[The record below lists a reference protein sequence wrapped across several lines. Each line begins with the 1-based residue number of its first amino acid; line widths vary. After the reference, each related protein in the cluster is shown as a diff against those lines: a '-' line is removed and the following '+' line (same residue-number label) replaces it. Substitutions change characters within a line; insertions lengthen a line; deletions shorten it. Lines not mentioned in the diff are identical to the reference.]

1 MWQVLS
7 CHPFTPAPQGWG
19 VWSALWV
26 AGSAGR
32 TPAALGKQLNP
43 CPESVLPL
51 PRWYPHWASLLQEAP
66 ERLWVPWSLESG
78 KLRNVKRGVV
88 CRESSPVM
96 LRHPAWGKA
105 ASPCTRTLKPL
116 VQLLPTV
123 LSLGCSHLSGR
134 SRQVQSRAIKAGP
147 GLGSPPRPSR
157 PLSVV
162 LCRISGLCGDTDPA
176 QLSSGP
182 GCAALHQRTHRS
194 LSSRA
199 GL

>member
-1 MWQVLS
+1 MWMWQVLS

-26 AGSAGR
+26 AGSAGK

-105 ASPCTRTLKPL
+105 ASPCTKDPEA
-116 VQLLPTV
+116 PGAIAAHSTV
-123 LSLGCSHLSGR
+123 SGLQP
-134 SRQVQSRAIKAGP
+134 SVWQEQAGP
-147 GLGSPPRPSR
+147 EQGY
-157 PLSVV
+157 
-162 LCRISGLCGDTDPA
+162 
-176 QLSSGP
+176 
-182 GCAALHQRTHRS
+182 
-194 LSSRA
+194 
-199 GL
+199 